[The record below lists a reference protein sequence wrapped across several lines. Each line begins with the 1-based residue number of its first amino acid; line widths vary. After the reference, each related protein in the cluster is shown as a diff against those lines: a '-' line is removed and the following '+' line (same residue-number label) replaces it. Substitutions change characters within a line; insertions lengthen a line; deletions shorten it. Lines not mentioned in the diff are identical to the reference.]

1 MDGPQ
6 RRETTMRF
14 SRMIN
19 VVGVHAAGELN
30 EVITG
35 GVLDVPGRTVFEK
48 MRHLETKDDWLRQF
62 LLQEPRGRITQCVN
76 LVVPATDARADVGFV
91 IIESDYY
98 VPMSGTNTICTVTAL
113 LETGMIPMQEPVTEL
128 TVEVPAGLVKITAQC
143 RDGKCVS
150 VTFDNVP
157 SFVFALEREVEVPG
171 LGKLSVDVAYG
182 GMIYALVDAAGI
194 GFKLETHEA

>member
-1 MDGPQ
+1 
-6 RRETTMRF
+6 MRF

-30 EVITG
+30 EVVTG

-76 LVVPATDARADVGFV
+76 LLVPATDARADVGFV

-98 VPMSGTNTICTVTAL
+98 VPMSGTNT
-113 LETGMIPMQEPVTEL
+113 
-128 TVEVPAGLVKITAQC
+128 
-143 RDGKCVS
+143 
-150 VTFDNVP
+150 
-157 SFVFALEREVEVPG
+157 
-171 LGKLSVDVAYG
+171 
-182 GMIYALVDAAGI
+182 
-194 GFKLETHEA
+194 

>member
-1 MDGPQ
+1 
-6 RRETTMRF
+6 MRF

-76 LVVPATDARADVGFV
+76 LVVPATDPGPTSASSSSNPTTMCRCRARTRSA
-91 IIESDYY
+91 
-98 VPMSGTNTICTVTAL
+98 
-113 LETGMIPMQEPVTEL
+113 
-128 TVEVPAGLVKITAQC
+128 
-143 RDGKCVS
+143 R
-150 VTFDNVP
+150 
-157 SFVFALEREVEVPG
+157 
-171 LGKLSVDVAYG
+171 
-182 GMIYALVDAAGI
+182 
-194 GFKLETHEA
+194 